1 MFQSTFKTIRD
12 YLYCMIPDE
21 SRNIIFSEKTVTGQL
36 GGTYDLFN
44 YDRTT

>member
-21 SRNIIFSEKTVTGQL
+21 SRNIIFSDKTVAGQL
-36 GGTYDLFN
+36 GGTYYLFN
-44 YDRTT
+44 YDGTT